1 MPWSVSP
8 LRLGR
13 AWVAAPD
20 PATLRA
26 RWAALAAAGGPERE
40 RLFRPTRART
50 PAAGAASLPGQRAGS
65 TARFSDTPG
74 PCPEPVRVLREPFDE
89 QWLLPDQRLIDQAR
103 PELWRVLDEHQLFLV
118 ELPKA
123 TQYPKASP
131 HSKASPHP
139 KAPRNPQGGR
149 PDPELLVTAHLPV
162 GRLGRIRPLHRRPG
176 GAEPNLA
183 PGLLP
188 LLGERYGTWVTP
200 EDVLC
205 WILAAGRPGPRGYE
219 VPLAP
224 DAARWRAGLELGHR
238 LLSVRLRGARGG
250 EPPRLPGGR
259 RPYVRS
265 ALPAWPREL
274 SYDPESETLGIGTG
288 TVSPVPAGAW
298 EYEVQGVRVL
308 EAWFGARLA
317 HRDPEA
323 DGLEALGPAEWPQ
336 GWTSELLTL
345 VTTLALLADLAP
357 ARAAFEPGPNPDAT
371 ASGPDPTTT
380 GPNPNPDPTT
390 TGPDPDATA
399 SGPDPDPAAPDATA
413 PNSADLRA
421 AGVLPPPR
429 WARRPASV
437 LDHQEEGPGGQFA
450 LL

>member
-1 MPWSVSP
+1 MPWAVGP
-8 LRLGR
+8 LSLGR

-20 PATLRA
+20 PAILRT
-26 RWAALAAAGGPERE
+26 RWATLTGADAPERE

-50 PAAGAASLPGQRAGS
+50 PAAGAAALPGQRAGS
-65 TARFSDTPG
+65 TARFTDTPG
-74 PCPEPVRVLREPFDE
+74 PCPDPVRVLRDPFDE
-89 QWLLPDQRLIDQAR
+89 QWLLPDQRLIDRAR
-103 PELWRVLDEHQLFLV
+103 PELWRVLDEHQLFTV
-118 ELPKA
+118 E
-123 TQYPKASP
+123 SP
-131 HSKASPHP
+131 QA
-139 KAPRNPQGGR
+139 AG
-149 PDPELLVTAHLPV
+149 LLVTAHLPA

-188 LLGERYGTWVTP
+188 LLGDRYGTWVTP

-219 VPLAP
+219 VPLTADP
-224 DAARWRAGLELGHR
+224 ERWRAGLELGHR
-238 LLSVRLRGARGG
+238 LLAVQLRGARGG
-250 EPPRLPGGR
+250 EAPRLPGGR

-265 ALPAWPREL
+265 ALPLWPREL
-274 SYDPESETLGIGTG
+274 AYDPESETLRIGGG

-317 HRDPEA
+317 HRDPQA

-336 GWTSELLTL
+336 DWTSELLAL

-357 ARAAFEPGPNPDAT
+357 ERTAFEPGPPLGDA
-371 ASGPDPTTT
+371 GPH
-380 GPNPNPDPTT
+380 
-390 TGPDPDATA
+390 
-399 SGPDPDPAAPDATA
+399 
-413 PNSADLRA
+413 A
-421 AGVLPPPR
+421 AGVLPPPS